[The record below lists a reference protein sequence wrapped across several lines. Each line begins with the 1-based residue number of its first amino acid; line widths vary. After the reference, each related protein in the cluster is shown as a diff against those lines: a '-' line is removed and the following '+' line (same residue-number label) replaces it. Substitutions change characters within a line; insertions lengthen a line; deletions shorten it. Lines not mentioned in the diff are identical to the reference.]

1 MDSRTILP
9 GWLFAAIKG
18 ESANGYD
25 YIPQALANGAAAVM
39 GTLPA
44 PVGLNAPYL
53 QVAGDIH
60 AAVAYLAAALHDF
73 PARKLRMIGVTGTDG
88 KTTTSM
94 LIHHLLTKSG
104 IAAGMI
110 STVNALIGDQAL
122 DTGFHVTTPDS
133 PDVQAYL
140 AQMVRAG

>member
-1 MDSRTILP
+1 MSTPRGRNLQTLFKRMPAFAASAIPNVRIRGVSMDSRTVRP

-25 YIPQALANGAAAVM
+25 FIPQALANGAAAVM

-60 AAVAYLAAALHDF
+60 ARHFIDNLVDLRDHNSLAEVGGFGNNRSIFGVKAGVEIAVF
-73 PARKLRMIGVTGTDG
+73 IRFKG
-88 KTTTSM
+88 
-94 LIHHLLTKSG
+94 
-104 IAAGMI
+104 
-110 STVNALIGDQAL
+110 GD
-122 DTGFHVTTPDS
+122 
-133 PDVQAYL
+133 
-140 AQMVRAG
+140 